1 MPGYL
6 TNPGTSATSVGIQAI
21 SGITSTT
28 VQGALQELLN
38 KNTSV
43 ELKAVNSYTDAA
55 ARTSALPS
63 PTSGQV
69 TYLTSTKSLEV
80 YNGVEWVAVSSP
92 DEINLVFAQRMF
104 TE

>member
-6 TNPGTSATSVGIQAI
+6 TNPGTSAPSVSISPI
-21 SGITSTT
+21 SGMTSNT

-43 ELKAVNSYTDAA
+43 ELKAVNVYSNES

-63 PTSGQV
+63 PTSGQT
-69 TYLTSTKSLEV
+69 TYLTSTQQMQV
-80 YNGVEWVAVSSP
+80 WNGTIWT
-92 DEINLVFAQRMF
+92 EISGGGGNPLFLVG
-104 TE
+104 T